1 MNKVYVIGM
10 REKPRTSGIGRMA
23 NTGDIMTC
31 VSVEGKP
38 YAMSLDEAKKEIAE
52 LRETESGLYW
62 AMVWP
67 NRVSVS
73 TLIEE
78 CGL

>member
-10 REKPRTSGIGRMA
+10 REKPRASGIGRIS
-23 NTGDIMTC
+23 NTGDIMAC
-31 VSVEGKP
+31 VSVDGKP
-38 YAMSLDEAKKEIAE
+38 YAMSVSEAEEELAE
-52 LRETESGLYW
+52 LREAGSDLDW
-62 AMVWP
+62 LMVWS